1 MQESIDLC
9 NIIATNSR
17 GTYVKYP
24 KLVELYIK
32 LFGAPPVDS
41 LHNSRHDILATLRCF
56 LKMRFQYDQE
66 QEEKEE
72 EEEEEIIEMDEW
84 LARQFNALHIVELEM
99 F

>member
-1 MQESIDLC
+1 
-9 NIIATNSR
+9 
-17 GTYVKYP
+17 
-24 KLVELYIK
+24 
-32 LFGAPPVDS
+32 
-41 LHNSRHDILATLRCF
+41 
-56 LKMRFQYDQE
+56 MRFQYDQE